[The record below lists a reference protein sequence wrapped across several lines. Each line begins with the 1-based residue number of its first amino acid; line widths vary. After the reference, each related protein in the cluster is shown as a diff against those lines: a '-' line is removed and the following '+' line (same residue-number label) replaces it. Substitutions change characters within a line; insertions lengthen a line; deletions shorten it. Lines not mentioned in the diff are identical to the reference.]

1 MANPAQVLR
10 CEDMGD
16 SALKHNSVKLRSV
29 KLNVNSSS
37 NSALRIWPPDRPRD
51 TAEKLGNVQAE
62 RDWSEKSSG
71 SPEMPGWSAT
81 ARLVKVRFGRTSW
94 SELVS
99 RTQCPRLEETQ
110 HAAR

>member
-1 MANPAQVLR
+1 LVRNGAQFSQIAIGETKRELVEQFGAPNLAP
-10 CEDMGD
+10 GS
-16 SALKHNSVKLRSV
+16 SA
-29 KLNVNSSS
+29 
-37 NSALRIWPPDRPRD
+37 RD
-51 TAEKLGNVQAE
+51 TDEKLGDVQAE

-99 RTQCPRLEETQ
+99 RTQCPRLE
-110 HAAR
+110 